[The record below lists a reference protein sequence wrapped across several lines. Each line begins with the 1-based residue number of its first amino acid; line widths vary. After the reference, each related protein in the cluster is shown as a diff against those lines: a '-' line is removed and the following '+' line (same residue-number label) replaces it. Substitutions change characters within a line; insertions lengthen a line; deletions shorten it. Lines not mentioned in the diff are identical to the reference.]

1 MSEGQAFAPLCFLSI
16 YIHRKKNGMNLF
28 DTIAA
33 VSTPYGKGGVAL
45 IRISGADAIKIAES
59 VFSPAN
65 KRPLTEQKSNMTVYG
80 EIFKIYGDKKIQIDD
95 GLATIFRAPR
105 SFTGEDTVEICCHG
119 GVLVTGNVLSAV
131 LSAGARHAE
140 AGEFTRRAFING
152 KMGLNEAEALG
163 NLLEAETDEQMLA
176 SRAGMRGVL
185 SVKTGE
191 IYASLC
197 SVLSSVFAH
206 IDYPDED
213 LADMSEDEMLA
224 SLGENERRLQILLDT
239 YSTGRAVMSGI
250 NTVILGKTNSGKSSL
265 YNMLV
270 GTDAAIVTDIEGTT
284 RDVISEKI
292 KLGRVMLKLSD
303 TAGIRESSDVVE
315 KIGIDRA
322 RAAAEGAELVLAVFD
337 GSRALCDDERE
348 LVEYIKSLDAVKIAI
363 INKSDRGC
371 LDEYGALA
379 GEFEYSINIS
389 ALMGE
394 GKDDLCEL
402 IEKIYIDKDLD
413 TGNDAMIV
421 NARQNAAITTAL
433 ASVRTAMESVRL
445 GLPLEICCADI
456 EVAMQCLSELDG
468 RAVSEDIVSEIFS
481 KFCVGK

>member
-1 MSEGQAFAPLCFLSI
+1 
-16 YIHRKKNGMNLF
+16 MNLF

-45 IRISGADAIKIAES
+45 IRISGDKAVEVAQK
-59 VFSPAN
+59 VFFPSN
-65 KRPLTEQKSNMTVYG
+65 KKLLSECKSNLAYHG
-80 EIFKIYGDKKIQIDD
+80 EIFSQYENKRIQIDD

-119 GVLVTGNVLSAV
+119 GVLVTQSVLSAC
-131 LSAGARHAE
+131 LAAGARHAE

-163 NLLEAETDEQMLA
+163 NLLEAETQEQMLA

-185 SVKTGE
+185 SEKTGE
-191 IYASLC
+191 IYSSLC

-213 LADMSEDEMLA
+213 LADMSESEML
-224 SLGENERRLQILLDT
+224 SVLGENEKKLARLLDT

-250 NTVILGKTNSGKSSL
+250 NTVILGKTNAGKSSL

-270 GTDAAIVTDIEGTT
+270 GSDAAIVTDIAGTT
-284 RDVISEKI
+284 RDVISEKV

-303 TAGIRESSDVVE
+303 TAGIRESCDVVE

-322 RAAAEGAELVLAVFD
+322 KSAAENAELVLAVFD
-337 GSRALCDDERE
+337 GSREQTDDERE
-348 LVEYIKSLDAVKIAI
+348 LVEYIKSLSAVKIAI
-363 INKSDRGC
+363 INKSDIAC
-371 LDEYGALA
+371 LPEYETLA
-379 GEFEYSINIS
+379 DEFEYSIKIS
-389 ALMGE
+389 ALRGE
-394 GKDDLCEL
+394 GYSELCEL
-402 IEKIYIDKDLD
+402 VEKIYIDKNLD

-421 NARQNAAITTAL
+421 NARQNAAIASAL
-433 ASVRTAMESVRL
+433 DSVRSAEQSVRL

-456 EVAMQCLSELDG
+456 EASMQSISELDG

>member
-1 MSEGQAFAPLCFLSI
+1 
-16 YIHRKKNGMNLF
+16 MNFF

-33 VSTPYGKGGVAL
+33 VSTAYGKAGVAL
-45 IRISGADAIKIAES
+45 IRISGADAIKIAER
-59 VFSPAN
+59 VFFPISG
-65 KRPLTEQKSNMTVYG
+65 KPLSECKSNSALYG
-80 EIFKIYGDKKIQIDD
+80 KIYKTYNEKTIQIDD
-95 GLATIFRAPR
+95 GLATVFRAPR

-119 GVLVTGNVLSAV
+119 GVLVTQNVLEAC
-131 LSAGARHAE
+131 LMAGARHAE
-140 AGEFTRRAFING
+140 AGEYTRRAFING

-163 NLLEAETDEQMLA
+163 NLLEAETEEQMLA

-185 SVKTGE
+185 SEKTGE

-213 LADMSEDEMLA
+213 LADMSEEEMIEAL
-224 SLGENERRLQILLDT
+224 SKNRVKLQKLLDT

-284 RDVISEKI
+284 RDIISEKI

-303 TAGIRESSDVVE
+303 TAGIRESGDVVE

-322 RAAAEGAELVLAVFD
+322 RSAAEGAELVLAVFD
-337 GSRALCDDERE
+337 GSREMASDERE
-348 LVEYIKSLDAVKIAI
+348 LVEYIKGLDAVKVAI
-363 INKSDRGC
+363 INKSDRGR
-371 LDEYGALA
+371 LSEYDSLA
-379 GEFEYSINIS
+379 GEFEYSLNIS
-389 ALMGE
+389 ALKGE
-394 GKDDLCEL
+394 GYDELCSL
-402 IEKIYIDKDLD
+402 IERIYIDKDLD

-421 NARQNAAITTAL
+421 NARQNAGIK
-433 ASVRTAMESVRL
+433 ASLGAVETAMESISA

-456 EVAMQCLSELDG
+456 EAAMQSLSELDG

>member
-1 MSEGQAFAPLCFLSI
+1 
-16 YIHRKKNGMNLF
+16 MNLF
-28 DTIAA
+28 DTVAA

-45 IRISGADAIKIAES
+45 IRISGDKAIEIAEK
-59 VFSPAN
+59 VFFPSN
-65 KRPLTEQKSNMTVYG
+65 KKLLSECKSNVAYHG
-80 EIFKIYGDKKIQIDD
+80 EIFKSFENNKIQIDD

-119 GVLVTGNVLSAV
+119 GVLVTQNVLSAC
-131 LSAGARHAE
+131 LLAGARHAT

-163 NLLEAETDEQMLA
+163 NLLESETEEQMLA

-185 SVKTGE
+185 SEKTSE
-191 IYASLC
+191 VYASLC
-197 SVLSSVFAH
+197 SVLAAVFAH

-213 LADMSEDEMLA
+213 LADMSEEEMLFA
-224 SLGENERRLQILLDT
+224 LSTNEAKLQKLLDT

-250 NTVILGKTNSGKSSL
+250 NTVILGKTNAGKSSL

-284 RDVISEKI
+284 RDVISEKV

-322 RAAAEGAELVLAVFD
+322 RSAAENAELVLAVFD
-337 GSRALCDDERE
+337 GSREQSDDERE
-348 LVEYIKSLDAVKIAI
+348 LVEYIKGLNAVKIAI
-363 INKSDRGC
+363 INKSDIGC
-371 LDEYGALA
+371 LPEYDEVARN
-379 GEFEYSINIS
+379 FEYSVNIS
-389 ALMGE
+389 ALKGD
-394 GKDDLCEL
+394 GYDEL
-402 IEKIYIDKDLD
+402 SSLVEKIYIDKSLD

-421 NARQNAAITTAL
+421 NARQNAAITSAID
-433 ASVRTAMESVRL
+433 SVKSAKDCVRL

-456 EVAMQCLSELDG
+456 ESAMQSLSELDG
-468 RAVSEDIVSEIFS
+468 RAVSEDVVSEIFS

>member
-1 MSEGQAFAPLCFLSI
+1 
-16 YIHRKKNGMNLF
+16 MNLF

-33 VSTPYGKGGVAL
+33 ISTPYGKGGVAL
-45 IRISGADAIKIAES
+45 IRISGEKAVKVAER
-59 VFSPAN
+59 VFYPSN
-65 KRPLTEQKSNMTVYG
+65 GKKLSECKSNVAYHG
-80 EIFKIYGDKKIQIDD
+80 KIFKIIEGKTVQIDD
-95 GLATIFRAPR
+95 GLVTIFRAPK

-119 GVLVTGNVLSAV
+119 GVLVTENVLSAC
-131 LSAGARHAE
+131 LTAGARHAT

-185 SVKTGE
+185 SEKTGE

-197 SVLSSVFAH
+197 SVLASVFAH

-213 LADMSEDEMLA
+213 LADMSEEEMLDA
-224 SLGENERRLQILLDT
+224 LNRIEATLLKLLAT

-250 NTVILGKTNSGKSSL
+250 NTVILGKTNAGKSSL

-284 RDVISEKI
+284 RDVISERV
-292 KLGRVMLKLSD
+292 KLGRVMIKLSD
-303 TAGIRESSDVVE
+303 TAGIRSTSDAVE
-315 KIGIDRA
+315 KIGVGRA

-337 GSRALCDDERE
+337 GSREQTDDERE
-348 LVEYIKSLDAVKIAI
+348 LVEYIKGLDAVKIAI
-363 INKSDRGC
+363 INKSDVGC
-371 LDEYGALA
+371 LPEYEALA
-379 GEFEYSINIS
+379 SEFEYSIKLS
-389 ALMGE
+389 ALKGD
-394 GKDDLCEL
+394 GYDGLCEL
-402 IEKIYIDKDLD
+402 VERIYIDKDLD

-421 NARQNAAITTAL
+421 NARQNAAITSAL
-433 ASVRTAMESVRL
+433 EAVRSAADGVKL
-445 GLPLEICCADI
+445 GLPLEICCSDI
-456 EVAMQCLSELDG
+456 EAAMQCLSELDG
-468 RAVSEDIVSEIFS
+468 RAVSEDVVSEIFS

>member
-1 MSEGQAFAPLCFLSI
+1 MD
-16 YIHRKKNGMNLF
+16 LF

-45 IRISGADAIKIAES
+45 VRISGADAINIAEK

-65 KRPLTEQKSNMTVYG
+65 KKPLTEQKSNMTVHG
-80 EIFKIYGDKKIQIDD
+80 DIFKIYDGKKIQIDD
-95 GLATIFRAPR
+95 GLATVFRAPR

-119 GVLVTGNVLSAV
+119 GALVTSNVLSAV
-131 LSAGARHAE
+131 LSSGARHAE

-185 SVKTGE
+185 SEKTGE

-213 LADMSEDEMLA
+213 LADMSEDEML
-224 SLGENERRLQILLDT
+224 SVLCENEAKLQGLLDT
-239 YSTGRAVMSGI
+239 YRTGRAVMSGI

-303 TAGIRESSDVVE
+303 TAGIRESDDAVE
-315 KIGIDRA
+315 RIGIDRA
-322 RAAAEGAELVLAVFD
+322 RSAAEGAELVLAVFD
-337 GSRALCDDERE
+337 GSREISADERE
-348 LVEYIKSLDAVKIAI
+348 LVGYIKSLDAVKIAV

-371 LDEYGALA
+371 LEEYIATA
-379 GEFEYSINIS
+379 KEFEYSVNIS
-389 ALMGE
+389 ALTGE
-394 GKDDLCEL
+394 GYDGLCEL
-402 IEKIYIDKDLD
+402 VEKIYIDKDLD
-413 TGNDAMIV
+413 TGNDAMVV
-421 NARQNAAITTAL
+421 NARQSAAIGTAL
-433 ASVRTAMESVRL
+433 DSVRAAKESVRL

-456 EVAMQCLSELDG
+456 ESAMQRLSELDG